1 MPLRP
6 LQQNLGS
13 GNDEETRPAGS
24 ARMSVGEVTRAVDS
38 SRTSADDTYH
48 YPKEINIDPVERTA
62 DDEITYRVQKF
73 IPSGPAQ

>member
-1 MPLRP
+1 
-6 LQQNLGS
+6 
-13 GNDEETRPAGS
+13 
-24 ARMSVGEVTRAVDS
+24 MSVGEVTRAVDS